1 MKGLLLKDFYQV
13 VKYCRSYLL
22 ICLVFL
28 GLSLFAPDSNAFFT
42 VYPCLLASMI
52 PVNLISYDTASR
64 WEVMSL
70 TLPYSRSQLV
80 TAKYLVGL
88 LCEMAV
94 LLLTVLC
101 QGLKTGA
108 TGVFSAE
115 ELGALGVTLF
125 TISLLL
131 PALMLPLIFKLGVEK
146 GRTLYLA
153 GIGILMAVCGIGYAR
168 IAETGSPFQFS
179 ISPIAQT
186 VALPLLSIALYI
198 LSWRLSIRFYEKR
211 DF

>member
-13 VKYCRSYLL
+13 AKYCRSYLL

-28 GLSLFAPDSNAFFT
+28 GISLFASDNNAFFT

-52 PVNLISYDTASR
+52 PVNLISYDAASR

-70 TLPYSRSQLV
+70 SLPYSRSQLV
-80 TAKYLVGL
+80 SVKYLMGL
-88 LCEMAV
+88 ICEMGV
-94 LLLTVLC
+94 LLLTVLF
-101 QGLKTGA
+101 QGLKMA
-108 TGVFSAE
+108 SVGVFSAAE
-115 ELGALGVTLF
+115 VGELGITLL
-125 TISLLL
+125 TVSLLL

-146 GRTLYLA
+146 GRVFYLA
-153 GIGILMAVCGIGYAR
+153 GVGMLMAVLGIGYTQ
-168 IAETGSPFQFS
+168 IAETGIRFHFSMSPMVQ
-179 ISPIAQT
+179 A

>member
-13 VKYCRSYLL
+13 IRYCRSYLL

-52 PVNLISYDTASR
+52 PVTLISYDTASR

-70 TLPYSRSQLV
+70 TLPYSRFQLV

-101 QGLKTGA
+101 QGLNMA
-108 TGVFSAE
+108 AAGVFSATE
-115 ELGALGVTLF
+115 LGELGATLF

-153 GIGILMAVCGIGYAR
+153 GIGVLMAVCGIGYAQ
-168 IAETGSPFQFS
+168 IAETGNPFHIS
-179 ISPIAQT
+179 ISPIAPA
-186 VALPLLSIALYI
+186 VALPFLSIILYVI
-198 LSWRLSIRFYEKR
+198 SWRLSIRFYEKR

>member
-28 GLSLFAPDSNAFFT
+28 GFSLFVPDSSEFFV
-42 VYPCLLASMI
+42 VYPCMLASMI
-52 PVNLISYDTASR
+52 PMNLISYDTSSR

-70 TLPYSRSQLV
+70 TLPYSREQLV
-80 TAKYLVGL
+80 SAKYLMGL
-88 LCEMAV
+88 ICEMGV
-94 LLLTVLC
+94 LLLTVAF
-101 QGLKTGA
+101 QGLKTVTA
-108 TGVFSAE
+108 GVFSAA
-115 ELGALGVTLF
+115 ELGNLAITLI

-146 GRTLYLA
+146 GRVFYIA
-153 GIGILMAVCGIGYAR
+153 SVGVLMAVCGIGYAR
-168 IAETGSPFQFS
+168 IAETGIQLQRS
-179 ISPIAQT
+179 IPPIVQS
-186 VALPLLSIALYI
+186 VALPLFSIVLYI
-198 LSWRLSIRFYEKR
+198 LSWRLSIHFYEKR